1 MKPKIFLSIAM
12 VMLITGGVF
21 AVDKTSAFKTYY
33 VAPMGNDSNPGT
45 IERPFLTIQKAQ
57 AACVPGDTVYIRGGK
72 YTMQN
77 SQIAK
82 TDNLYAYVTYLDKS
96 GTDKARIHYLAY
108 PGEKPVFEFS
118 NIAPP
123 GLRITAFFVKASY
136 ITIKGLDVKGV
147 QTTITSHTQ
156 SECFRNEGSWNSYE
170 GLTMHDG
177 KANGFYL
184 TKGGNNLILNC
195 DAYNNWDDVSE
206 NKRGGNTDGFGCH
219 PKSARYTGNVF
230 KSCRAWF
237 NSDDGFDCINA
248 LASITFENCQAFYNG
263 YSSSFVNLADGNG
276 FKMGGFGIKDLKG
289 VPAVIPHHQILF
301 CLAVGNKSAGF
312 YANHHMGGNT
322 WYNNTAYKNGV
333 NFNMLNRS
341 ADFTRDVPGYA
352 HVMKNNL
359 GYKARSKEINNINLP
374 LCDAS
379 NNYFQLN
386 NVKVTDADFASLDEA
401 LLTQRRNA
409 SFGLPVSNFMHLTKG
424 SDIIDKGIAIGFSY
438 AGKHPD
444 PGCFEYADNKS
455 QVSDNR

>member
-12 VMLITGGVF
+12 TMLITGVVF
-21 AVDKTSAFKTYY
+21 AVDKKSASKIYY
-33 VAPMGNDSNPGT
+33 VAPKGNDANSGT
-45 IERPFLTIQKAQ
+45 IELPFLTIQKAQ
-57 AACVPGDTVYIRGGK
+57 AACIPGDTVYVRGGN
-72 YTMQN
+72 YIMQ
-77 SQIAK
+77 SDQIAK
-82 TDNLYAYVTYLDKS
+82 TDNLYAYVVYLDKS
-96 GTDKARIHYLAY
+96 GTDKARINYLAY
-108 PGEKPVFEFS
+108 PGEKPVFDFS
-118 NIAPP
+118 NITPR

-147 QTTITSHTQ
+147 QVTLTSHTQ
-156 SECFRNEGSWNSYE
+156 SECFRNEGSWNIYE

-184 TKGGNNLILNC
+184 TKGGNNLVLNC
-195 DAYNNWDDVSE
+195 DAYNNWDNVSE

-219 PKSARYTGNVF
+219 PNSAAYIGNVF

-237 NSDDGFDCINA
+237 NSDDGFDCISA

-276 FKMGGFGIKDLKG
+276 FKIGGFGIKSAER
-289 VPAVIPHHQILF
+289 VPAVIPHHRILF
-301 CLAVGNKSAGF
+301 CLAVGNKNAGF

-341 ADFTRDVPGYA
+341 TDFTSDVPGYA

-359 GYKARSKEINNINLP
+359 GYKARSKEINNINLS
-374 LCDAS
+374 LSDAS

-386 NVKVTDADFASLDEA
+386 NFSVTDADFVSLDEA
-401 LLTQRRNA
+401 LLTQQRNTG
-409 SFGLPVSNFMHLTKG
+409 FQLPIHNFMHLAKG
-424 SDIIDKGIAIGFSY
+424 SNSIDKGIALGFSY
-438 AGKHPD
+438 AGKRPD
-444 PGCFEYADNKS
+444 LGCFEYAVNKS
-455 QVSDNR
+455 QIP